1 MSGLDKSSEPR
12 QSVERTTARVWRS
25 SAKVLWL
32 RVKNIKTNI
41 SCAAGVTGTKRLV
54 QLTLILSP
62 PPPQT
67 HFQLADQW
75 AKLS

>member
-12 QSVERTTARVWRS
+12 HASRTDDPRVWRS
-25 SAKVLWL
+25 SAKMTPAIWL
-32 RVKNIKTNI
+32 RVKNIKTDI
-41 SCAAGVTGTKRLV
+41 SCTAKATGTKRLV

-67 HFQLADQW
+67 HFQVAGQ
-75 AKLS
+75 